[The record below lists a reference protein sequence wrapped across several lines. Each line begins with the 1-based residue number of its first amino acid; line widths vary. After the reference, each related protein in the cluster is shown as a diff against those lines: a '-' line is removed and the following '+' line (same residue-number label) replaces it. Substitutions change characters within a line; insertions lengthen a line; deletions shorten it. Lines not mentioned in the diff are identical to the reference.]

1 MADPAISSS
10 FPSNCEPGASVFVIQ
25 RGTTLMKKQDATDFV
40 LHSLRHTM
48 LTRFGETGADSF
60 TIKKTAGHSSV
71 TTSERYIHPSGETME
86 RAFQKLETLNLAAAN
101 NLKPAAKTASP
112 KIMTPEK
119 LYEMWGIKPTTSLF

>member
-1 MADPAISSS
+1 
-10 FPSNCEPGASVFVIQ
+10 
-25 RGTTLMKKQDATDFV
+25 
-40 LHSLRHTM
+40 
-48 LTRFGETGADSF
+48 
-60 TIKKTAGHSSV
+60 
-71 TTSERYIHPSGETME
+71 ME